1 MDRLSQQAISEL
13 SEAFLHAGTTD
24 VRDMENLTNILT
36 LLRSRVRAC
45 LSQTDA
51 AEQRTNLARC
61 ITPLVQWM
69 MGEPDLAQLTAIE
82 RSDLLWNIYTAALS
96 RTAGAEAFDQITG
109 DERAWQEMSAELFQR
124 MAPTSGHSG
133 QPTSMVTQRS
143 FPWHLYMIVIGLS
156 TLLLDQWLL
165 SGRMRFYATALG
177 TLLVG
182 GGVLLS
188 FWPGDSPVTDGRTM
202 PVVHASGSGSSRRV
216 LTQEGVG
223 QNNVDALHTSHVPSS
238 LPPMAAPPL
247 PSSSSPP
254 VTTPIQ
260 QGQPLALSVGTSVL
274 LNGTGVTQGM
284 SGQKGTVV
292 VIDGQSCEVQ
302 LSSGL
307 RIGPI
312 STSCK
317 TRVPDEGEVQ
327 YQELS
332 AGSSQVYAPLANN
345 ESLGRQQKQATRVRE
360 ALDKTSG
367 MQSTLASWSGLFWQS
382 IKNEK
387 DLYGLDPH
395 LKTIL
400 EIHGYQGDLTQGP
413 PPVEE
418 LRKQLQEVETK
429 GGPLHGSAGLAVQFN
444 DGVTAS
450 DPEQMAWHLRL
461 PPDLQRAGPELYR
474 NIRAEGVSSVRQ
486 WVNEQHPGTEQ
497 KNTAQYQDL
506 FTAATI
512 VDFEVAGCRTE
523 SMLMHKL
530 ATSDSLEIHLR
541 KLGAFIYYRRTKD
554 KTGANRMLGIR
565 APGTNSDIA
574 PKWMLDD
581 ANTFAKTEYQR
592 IERGQK
598 MNRWD
603 GPGPKTDG
611 GKGKRGGGKSGGRG
625 GRPTPKPK
633 GGATTQ
639 G

>member
-24 VRDMENLTNILT
+24 VRDMETLTNILT
-36 LLRSRVRAC
+36 LLRSRVRGC
-45 LSQTDA
+45 VGQTDA
-51 AEQRTNLARC
+51 AEQRASLVRC
-61 ITPLVQWM
+61 ITPLAQWM
-69 MGEPDLAQLTAIE
+69 MGEPDLAQLTTNE
-82 RSDLLWNIYTAALS
+82 RSDLMWNIYTAALS
-96 RTAGAEAFDQITG
+96 RTAGAEAFEQITG
-109 DERAWQEMSAELFQR
+109 DERLWHEMSAELFQQIGTMSR
-124 MAPTSGHSG
+124 RGG
-133 QPTSMVTQRS
+133 QPTSAATQRS
-143 FPWHLYMIVIGLS
+143 TPWHLYMVLTGLS

-165 SGRMRFYATALG
+165 SGRMRFYASALG

-182 GGVLLS
+182 GGLLWGL
-188 FWPGDSPVTDGRTM
+188 WPGDSLVNDGQT
-202 PVVHASGSGSSRRV
+202 V
-216 LTQEGVG
+216 QVG
-223 QNNVDALHTSHVPSS
+223 QMRENNVGQGGLAHGRVRQSGTEVQHTTHAPTP
-238 LPPMAAPPL
+238 LPPTAAPPL
-247 PSSSSPP
+247 PSTSSAS
-254 VTTPIQ
+254 VNTPAQ
-260 QGQPLALSVGTSVL
+260 QEPSWTLSVGTSVL

-284 SGQKGTVV
+284 SGQKGTLVV
-292 VIDGQSCEVQ
+292 VDGQSCEVQ
-302 LSSGL
+302 LESGL
-307 RIGPI
+307 RIGPMPI
-312 STSCK
+312 SCV
-317 TRVPDEGEVQ
+317 TRVPDDGGAHHQ
-327 YQELS
+327 
-332 AGSSQVYAPLANN
+332 GSGTGSIQVYAPLANN
-345 ESLGRQQKQATRVRE
+345 ESRGRQQQQAARIRE

-367 MQSTLASWSGLFWQS
+367 MQSTLASWSGLFWQAV
-382 IKNEK
+382 KNEK
-387 DLYGLDPH
+387 DLYGLDPY
-395 LKTIL
+395 LKTVL

-413 PPVEE
+413 PRVEE
-418 LRKQLQEVETK
+418 LRKQLQEIETK
-429 GGPLHGSAGLAVQFN
+429 GGPLHGSAGSAVQFS
-444 DGVTAS
+444 DGTTAS

-486 WVNEQHPGTEQ
+486 WINEQHPGVEQ

-506 FTAATI
+506 FMAATI
-512 VDFEVAGCRTE
+512 IDFEVADCKTE

-554 KTGANRMLGIR
+554 KTGASRMLGIR

-603 GPGPKTDG
+603 GPGPKSEG

-625 GRPTPKPK
+625 GKQTPKPK
-633 GGATTQ
+633 GGASTQ